1 LPIKVDNSYKKK
13 KKKKEGGSFDVV
25 LAKSREKHQKSQ

>member
-1 LPIKVDNSYKKK
+1 LTTAIKKK
-13 KKKKEGGSFDVV
+13 KKEEGGSFDVV